1 MSDMTTNTDL
11 RNFALGLPN
20 SLSSAIVASQKDA
33 ARENEFNARQD
44 AARRQAEFPGVAE
57 RVAARR
63 AARNAERKF

>member
-1 MSDMTTNTDL
+1 MSDMSNDDL

-20 SLSSAIVASQKDA
+20 TISSAIVASQKDIA
-33 ARENEFNARQD
+33 MEREFDRTVD
-44 AARRQAEFPGVAE
+44 AARRELETPGVAD